1 MTRSI
6 SILGATGS
14 VGEQT
19 LDLIRR
25 NRDEWQVEA
34 LTANC
39 SAQQLAVFARE
50 FGAKIAVVSDESCLA
65 ELREALAANIGGD
78 RGLDLSLANI
88 VVQPGGKPVITKF
101 IQTSMNAGDGVLY
114 RVPLPVP
121 DRG

>member
-25 NRDEWQVEA
+25 NRNDWQVEA

-39 SAQQLAVFARE
+39 SAKQLATFAR
-50 FGAKIAVVSDESCLA
+50 
-65 ELREALAANIGGD
+65 
-78 RGLDLSLANI
+78 
-88 VVQPGGKPVITKF
+88 
-101 IQTSMNAGDGVLY
+101 
-114 RVPLPVP
+114 
-121 DRG
+121 